1 MHKKEREAIPVFETE
16 QAAPTTID
24 EFIAAFPPDV
34 QEKLQQIRATIRE
47 AAPEAQEAIK
57 YGIPTFVLHGNL
69 VHFSAYTEHIGFYP
83 APTGIEAFREEL
95 AIYGS
100 SKGTVRFPLTEPIP
114 FDLIS
119 RIVRYRVVENT
130 EKAAAKR
137 RPAKP

>member
-1 MHKKEREAIPVFETE
+1 MKTE
-16 QAAPTTID
+16 QAAPKTID

-34 QEKLQQIRATIRE
+34 QDILQKIRATIRE

-69 VHFSAYTEHIGFYP
+69 VHFSAYTENIGFYP
-83 APTGIEAFREEL
+83 APTGIEAFQEEL
-95 AIYGS
+95 AVYGS
-100 SKGTVRFPLTEPIP
+100 GKGTVRFPLDTPIP

-119 RIVRYRVVENT
+119 RIVRYRVKENI

-137 RPAKP
+137 RQAKP